1 MPEPFDPAHTPSR
14 LPWPPIL
21 LVLLVAA
28 ALLLGIV
35 APLAWPG
42 QGDFAGRIAGLALG
56 AAGIVLL
63 VWASAI
69 LHRHGTAIWPSHA
82 AEVLVTDGPFRV
94 RRNPIY
100 IAHVLILLG
109 VAEATRNIW
118 FALLAVPYVALV
130 TWLAVL
136 PEERHLEARFGD
148 AYRDYKQ
155 RTRRWI

>member
-1 MPEPFDPAHTPSR
+1 MPEPNDPARAPSR

-21 LVLLVAA
+21 LAFVVAGA
-28 ALLLGIV
+28 IALGIV

-42 QGDFAGRIAGLALG
+42 QGDQAARIAGLALG
-56 AAGIVLL
+56 AAGLAL
-63 VWASAI
+63 FVWASWT

-82 AEVLVTDGPFRV
+82 AEVLVTDGPFRL

-109 VAEATRNIW
+109 IAEATRNIW

-136 PEERHLEARFGD
+136 PEERHLEARFGE
-148 AYRDYKQ
+148 AYRDYKSK
-155 RTRRWI
+155 TRRWI